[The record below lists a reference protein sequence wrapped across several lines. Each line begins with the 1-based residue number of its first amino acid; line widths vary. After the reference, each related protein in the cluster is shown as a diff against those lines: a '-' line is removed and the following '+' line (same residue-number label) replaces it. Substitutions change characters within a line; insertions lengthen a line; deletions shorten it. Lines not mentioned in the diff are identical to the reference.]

1 MAETLKIKDLPPE
14 SRPREVF
21 MRSANPVRDVP
32 DAMLLA
38 ILIRT
43 GQKGSS
49 AIDLANRLIKHFGS
63 AANLVD
69 ATWQQIVAAKVPGV
83 GKVAAIQLAAA
94 FALVK
99 RNARTSQRSFKRA
112 IVSSDDVVR
121 QVLSAGIDEKQ
132 ENVFALYLDTRG
144 RLLCEPALVFRGVL
158 NAAPLH
164 PRDIFRQAIR
174 LGAASVIV
182 AHTHPSGDATPSN
195 EDLAETKRLI
205 ETGNLVGIPLD
216 DHVVIGCG
224 TRHHVSIRGSGQIPF
239 ETYTTRLT
247 VPGTE
252 IAQGKSR

>member
-21 MRSANPVRDVP
+21 MRSANPVREMP

-83 GKVAAIQLAAA
+83 GKVAAVQLAAA

-132 ENVFALYLDTRG
+132 ENVFALYLDTQG
-144 RLLCEPALVFRGVL
+144 RLLCEPVLVFRGVL
-158 NAAPLH
+158 DATPLH

-224 TRHHVSIRGSGQIPF
+224 TKHHVSIRGL
-239 ETYTTRLT
+239 YNRLFNDAEG
-247 VPGTE
+247 V
-252 IAQGKSR
+252 SV

>member
-1 MAETLKIKDLPPE
+1 MADTLKIKDLPPE

-144 RLLCEPALVFRGVL
+144 RLLCEPVLVFRGVL

-239 ETYTTRLT
+239 EAYTTRLT